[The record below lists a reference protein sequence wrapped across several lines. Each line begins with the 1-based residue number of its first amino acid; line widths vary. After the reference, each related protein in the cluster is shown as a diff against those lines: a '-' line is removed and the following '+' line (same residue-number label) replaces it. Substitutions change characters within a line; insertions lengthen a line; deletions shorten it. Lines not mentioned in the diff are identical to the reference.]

1 MKRDMDV
8 NEHNYNKTYKSK
20 QRNSTFIAVLHF
32 TVTCVHTWIYEV
44 APPPPPP
51 PPLWWYSI
59 FWLNPAIFVCSYQ
72 PRTLILSTYIVH
84 IVSLCSVICGER
96 MFVLF
101 ILVEYIVK
109 LLLKLHNSWLCN
121 KSNTMGATCGT
132 GTAYPSGA
140 PLILVEFVLLN
151 L

>member
-1 MKRDMDV
+1 MNITTTKHINQSKGTAPLLLFYISQSHVCIPEYMKW
-8 NEHNYNKTYKSK
+8 H
-20 QRNSTFIAVLHF
+20 
-32 TVTCVHTWIYEV
+32 
-44 APPPPPP
+44 PPPPP